1 MTPKSSREI
10 KIFYFPS
17 ASSNFISEFFGYQ
30 CRPFLYR
37 KHDLFLYSTTNDFF
51 LGQEMIELLSQQN

>member
-1 MTPKSSREI
+1 MTSKSSREI
-10 KIFYFPS
+10 KIFCFPS

-30 CRPFLYR
+30 CRPFLYL
-37 KHDLFLYSTTNDFF
+37 KHFLFLYSTTNNFF